1 MKNKYIKL
9 ISTILILII
18 IVSISILIYKKF
30 ENNQKIQK
38 DNEKFKTEYPKV
50 DKDNLFIYSDINT
63 IINIIENKTG
73 IIYIGFPE
81 CIWCQAYVPILNEAA
96 KEEGIEK
103 IYYLNILEDRKNNT
117 INYQKLL
124 NLLDVNLLFD
134 DEGNKRI
141 YVPDVTIVKNGKIIG
156 HNNESS
162 IITEKDQTPEE
173 YWTEERKKLLKENL
187 KESFKKLEKENTN
200 N

>member
-9 ISTILILII
+9 ISTIIILII

-124 NLLDVNLLFD
+124 NLLDANLLFD